1 MGITAKLTIM
11 KTLHLLLLLALSPV
25 CFSQKPLFV
34 NGYAVERQSTEWYK
48 EQIKAWKTELDKNS
62 SNGYAWYNY
71 YRANRNLLR
80 TDTNDKRT
88 HSEKAL
94 VLENIINDMEKA
106 APQSFEYNLCKWM
119 NGGNDYDHLLPY
131 LKKAAELG
139 PDRKELYTEIIVW
152 AEVERN
158 IAKRNMYSEKYYHSD
173 IAPPGL
179 LYYNYN
185 VIIGLKPNAIILTAG
200 DNDTYPIW
208 MLQSQ
213 GIRTDIT
220 VLNTSLL
227 RIDAYRHKVFK
238 ELGIDKWDMNDIGS
252 DTTNK
257 EEKVNSRFNAKIVT
271 HIAGNS
277 KKAPVYIALTTNECF
292 SKPIEA
298 KLYLTGLAYEYSE
311 KNIDNM
317 ALLKKNI
324 EQLYALDYIDKPFF
338 NDISVYYTKH
348 TQANYIVPMLKL
360 YDHYKESGDTQKK
373 EWIKQKI
380 VIVAKD
386 RPEEKET
393 LQYLNK

>member
-1 MGITAKLTIM
+1 M
-11 KTLHLLLLLALSPV
+11 KTLNFLLLLALSHI
-25 CFSQKPLFV
+25 CIGQKPQFV
-34 NGYAVERQSTEWYK
+34 NGYAVERKSTDWYK
-48 EQIKAWKTELDKNS
+48 EQINAWKAELDKNN

-80 TDTNDKRT
+80 TDTHDQRT
-88 HSEKAL
+88 DAEKAA
-94 VLENIINDMEKA
+94 VLETLISDMEKA
-106 APQSFEYNLCKWM
+106 APETFEYNLCKWM
-119 NGGNDYDHLLPY
+119 NGGNDYEHLLPY
-131 LKKAAELG
+131 LKKAVALG
-139 PDRKELYTEIIVW
+139 PERKELFSEIIVW
-152 AEVERN
+152 AEVDRDIE
-158 IAKRNMYSEKYYHSD
+158 KRNLYSEKYYKSD

-185 VIIGLKPNAIILTAG
+185 VIVGLKPNAIILTAG

-227 RIDAYRHKVFK
+227 RIDSYRNKVFK
-238 ELGIDKWDMNDIGS
+238 ELGAAKWDMNDIGA
-252 DTTNK
+252 DTLNK
-257 EEKVNSRFNAKIVT
+257 AEKINDRFCSKIVA
-271 HIAGNS
+271 HIAANS
-277 KKAPVYIALTTNECF
+277 KKTPVYVALTTNECF
-292 SKPIEA
+292 TKPIEA

-311 KNIDNM
+311 KNIDNI

-324 EQLYALDYIDKPFF
+324 ELLYALDYIDKPFF
-338 NDISVYYTKH
+338 NDISIYYTKY

-380 VIVAKD
+380 VAIAKD